1 MHYMA
6 FIRRIKKGD
15 AIYLAKV
22 ESYREDGKVKQR
34 VLEYVGK
41 EENGVAVQKVDINK
55 IEVENVQHYA
65 DINILYQLALE
76 LKLNYLLGK
85 HHKPIIALLIAHLI
99 CKDSI
104 LRISKWIEN
113 STIKEVIGLDELTT
127 TMLYDAL
134 DHLEECNFDVIEQSI
149 FDYWINIAPDDN
161 KSFVLDVTDTYYNG
175 KHDPSAQKKGKDGK
189 VSKLIQIGLG
199 VSFENGFPIFHKSYN
214 GTISNIKIL
223 EDLMRVMAQ
232 RGITTIIMDRGFYS
246 EANVE
251 DLNKLKMKMIIGVK
265 QSAGIKKNI
274 LDNIERDKIYASNN
288 QVTLKDT
295 YVYVQEV
302 AFLFGKMIVIYNPKY
317 EALKRDRM
325 LADEAKDKEVKY
337 VGYSLIFHNTKLK
350 PDVVVKKY
358 FDKDVVERSF
368 RTMKGDVQLHPI
380 RLWMP
385 RRVSAHIKICYLS
398 MCLLSLIK
406 FRCKKISP
414 SPGDI
419 IQELQ
424 KVYKV
429 HLKHSKTKQKFTKV
443 VTLSNHQKDILKAL
457 KCSV

>member
-1 MHYMA
+1 MA
-6 FIRRIKKGD
+6 FIRKIKKGD

-41 EENGVAVQKVDINK
+41 EENGIPVQKIDINK
-55 IEVENVQHYA
+55 IEVDNVQHYA
-65 DINILYQLALE
+65 DVSILYQLAVE

-85 HHKPIIALLIAHLI
+85 HHKAIIALLIAHLI
-99 CKDSI
+99 CKGSI
-104 LRISKWIEN
+104 LRVSRWIEN
-113 STIKEVIGLDELTT
+113 STIKEVIGLNELTT
-127 TMLYDAL
+127 EMLYNAL
-134 DHLEECNFDVIEQSI
+134 DYLEECKFDVIEQSI
-149 FDYWINIAPDDN
+149 FEYWLKLEPGDN
-161 KSFVLDVTDTYYNG
+161 QSFVLDVTDTYYNG
-175 KHDPSAQKKGKDGK
+175 RHDKSRTRKGKDGK

-199 VSFENGFPIFHKSYN
+199 VSFENGFPIFHKSYDGN
-214 GTISNIKIL
+214 ISNIKIL
-223 EDLMRVMAQ
+223 EDLMRVMAE
-232 RGITTIIMDRGFYS
+232 RGINTIVMDRGFYS

-251 DLNKLKMKMIIGVK
+251 DLNKLKMKMIVGVK
-265 QSAGIKKNI
+265 QSIGIKKNI
-274 LDNIERDKIYASNN
+274 LDKIDREKIYTAKN

-295 YVYVQEV
+295 YVYIEEV
-302 AFLFGKMIVIYNPKY
+302 AFLFGKMVVIYNPKY

-325 LADEAKDKEVKY
+325 LADEATDGEVKY
-337 VGYSLIFHNTKLK
+337 VGYSLIFHNTKLN

-385 RRVSAHIKICYLS
+385 KRVNAHIKICYLS

-406 FRCKKISP
+406 FRCKKIGT
-414 SPGDI
+414 SPGEI

-424 KVYKV
+424 SIYKV
-429 HLKHSKTKQKFTKV
+429 NLKHSKTKQKFTKV
-443 VTLSNHQKDILKAL
+443 VTLSNNQKNILKAL

>member
-1 MHYMA
+1 MA

-15 AIYLAKV
+15 AVYLAKV

-41 EENGVAVQKVDINK
+41 EENGVAVQKVDINT

-99 CKDSI
+99 CKGSI

-113 STIKEVIGLDELTT
+113 STIKEVIGLEELTT
-127 TMLYDAL
+127 TRLYDAL
-134 DHLEECNFDVIEQSI
+134 DHLEECNFDVIEQSV

-232 RGITTIIMDRGFYS
+232 RGINTIVMDRGFYS

-265 QSAGIKKNI
+265 QSAGIKKTI
-274 LDNIERDKIYASNN
+274 LDNIERDKIYASKN

-337 VGYSLIFHNTKLK
+337 VGYSLIFHNTKFK
-350 PDVVVKKY
+350 PDVVVRKY

-385 RRVSAHIKICYLS
+385 KRVSAHIKICYLS

-406 FRCKKISP
+406 FRCRKIST

-429 HLKHSKTKQKFTKV
+429 NLKHSKTKQKFTKV
-443 VTLSNHQKDILKAL
+443 VTLSNHQKGILKAL